1 MFRPRKSICRAQ
13 AAASY
18 YAAMFKLTQ
27 FEMRVVA
34 LAVGMILLGATVRMW
49 RAHRDNEREKT
60 AVHTG
65 DAR

>member
-1 MFRPRKSICRAQ
+1 
-13 AAASY
+13 
-18 YAAMFKLTQ
+18 MFKLTQ